1 LLIFGLREL
10 TPTEMTLYCSN
21 SSQGDIPIINDV
33 SSFTSNYELRIY
45 MSGCYYLDQDN
56 NWQSNGLLVGPKTN
70 HYQTQCFS
78 THLTTFTAAFRVLT
92 ESTNWDFL
100 FANDQKDI
108 QSKSNVGFE
117 KNEKTLFYLIFS

>member
-78 THLTTFTAAFRVLT
+78 IHL
-92 ESTNWDFL
+92 
-100 FANDQKDI
+100 K
-108 QSKSNVGFE
+108 
-117 KNEKTLFYLIFS
+117 